1 MIGQGS
7 LSDLAGPIRVHFN
20 KSFVLFCFLVYQ
32 GTPDRTPPE
41 RTSASYSG
49 SIYDSPYGRS

>member
-7 LSDLAGPIRVHFN
+7 LNDLAGPIRVHF
-20 KSFVLFCFLVYQ
+20 KVLLCFLVYQ

-49 SIYDSPYGRS
+49 SVYDSPYGRS